1 MKASKK
7 RPTADWGAAA
17 EAARKATAAGRKAAR
32 AAKPKMGRPRKG
44 GALRVARGVRLDPAL
59 VQRVDDVL
67 AKGDIAGVT
76 DFTDAVGRALTFWLD
91 SHVGPIKLTMHYGHP
106 SRAT

>member
-1 MKASKK
+1 MKATKK
-7 RPTADWGAAA
+7 RSIASWGK
-17 EAARKATAAGRKAAR
+17 EAAAGRKAAR

-44 GALRVARGVRLDPAL
+44 GALRVARGVRLDPEL

-91 SHVGPIKLTMHYGHP
+91 SFSGPVRIT
-106 SRAT
+106 RA